1 MKSKKNMLL
10 FFLAIGIAAIGR
22 ANPLEDGKSIFMT
35 RCAACHNVN
44 KVLTGPALAGIEE
57 KRSLDW
63 IFKFVHS
70 SQSLVKS
77 GDKEAIEIFEQF
89 NKIPMPDHPDL
100 TEENI
105 KNILAYI
112 KSETKTGEA
121 SVAPFPKPGKKPSNA
136 KPLSADNYGF
146 FAAYFFSVAALI
158 SALLF
163 AVRIKS
169 YERNKEE
176 EKLSA
181 S

>member
-1 MKSKKNMLL
+1 MLL
-10 FFLAIGIAAIGR
+10 FVLAISIAAIGR
-22 ANPLEDGKSIFMT
+22 ANPLEDGKSIFSM
-35 RCAACHNVN
+35 RCAACHSVN
-44 KVLTGPALAGIEE
+44 KALTGPALAGIEE

-63 IFKFVHS
+63 IFQFIRS
-70 SQSLVKS
+70 SQTLVKG

-100 TEENI
+100 TDDDI

-112 KSETKTGEA
+112 KSETKTEEA
-121 SVAPFPKPGKKPSNA
+121 SVAPFPKPGKRPSGA
-136 KPLSADNYGF
+136 RPLSADNYGF

-158 SALLF
+158 MVLLF

-169 YERNKEE
+169 YETQKEDKE
-176 EKLSA
+176 LSA